1 MLSPGELK
9 ILRVIGERHVI
20 SKNELEKVLEG
31 DAAQAIIDT
40 VVKSLLQ
47 KEFITTINP
56 VGTKCFAITKN
67 GLQAIGD

>member
-1 MLSPGELK
+1 MLTPGEMK
-9 ILRVIGERHVI
+9 ILRAIGERHVV
-20 SKNELEKVLEG
+20 SKGELEKALQG

-56 VGTKCFAITKN
+56 VGTKCFAITKS